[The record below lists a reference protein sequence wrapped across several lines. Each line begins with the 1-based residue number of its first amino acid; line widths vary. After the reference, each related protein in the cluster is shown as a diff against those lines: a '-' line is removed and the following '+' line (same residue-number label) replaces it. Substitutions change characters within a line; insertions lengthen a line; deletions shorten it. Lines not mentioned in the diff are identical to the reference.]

1 MKGVVAGISTA
12 FCYAFIFIT
21 AFSFPFMTGW
31 QLWAGPLGTFALYAF
46 IALLGVIFMCLTP
59 LESVAS
65 TSSKSSPCPFK
76 G

>member
-12 FCYAFIFIT
+12 FCYAFIFIS

-31 QLWAGPLGTFALYAF
+31 QLWAGPLGTFAFYAF

-59 LESVAS
+59 LESAAP
-65 TSSKSSPCPFK
+65 TSKSPCPFK